1 MIRRPPRSTLFP
13 YTTLF
18 RSGGAFANGVD
29 AAVAGAAMVVHG
41 HAAARAYG
49 QGALAGGLVARAD
62 ARGEDDHVGLQ
73 VRAVDRKSTRLDSSH
88 PVISYALFC
97 LKKKN
102 QLARSPARLPDR
114 ESRRVTQRV

>member
-49 QGALAGGLVARAD
+49 QGALAGDLVARAD
-62 ARGEDDHVGLQ
+62 AGGEDDHVGLPG
-73 VRAVDRKSTRLDSSH
+73 RAVGGRKSTRLESRH
-88 PVISYALFC
+88 PVISDAVFFLQ
-97 LKKKN
+97 KKK
-102 QLARSPARLPDR
+102 
-114 ESRRVTQRV
+114 